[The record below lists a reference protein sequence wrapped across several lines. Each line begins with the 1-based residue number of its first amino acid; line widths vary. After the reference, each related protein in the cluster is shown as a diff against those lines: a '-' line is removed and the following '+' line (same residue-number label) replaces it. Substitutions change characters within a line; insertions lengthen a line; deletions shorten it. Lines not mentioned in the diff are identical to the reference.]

1 MQQNQSTASATRPAL
16 TAGQLPLWWLLKGI
30 SLLPFP
36 VLYAFS
42 TCLYGIMYHVVGYR
56 KKVVRQ
62 NLQRSFP
69 GKSAAELKQIEK
81 QFFLNLTDLIVE
93 CLKLIS
99 LSPTDLRKR
108 VTSVGSEKVIQML
121 ASGRPVMI
129 LGAHLGN
136 WEYMSAAGNSIFAFP
151 IDGVYKPLASS
162 FFEEFMKFMRGR
174 FGINLVRMKDTLRH
188 IIRHRNQQ
196 RILTL
201 LSDQVPP
208 YGEIQYW
215 TTFLHQ
221 DTPFYVGAEKLRTSF
236 NFPTFF
242 VGMRH
247 LRRGYYQI
255 EFQELLPAPSEEVQ
269 EEGHPLTDAFARRLE
284 QWVEAHPAEYLW
296 SHKRWKHKRPQPE
309 AAASPEA

>member
-1 MQQNQSTASATRPAL
+1 MQLKPATSSFTRPNL
-16 TAGQLPLWWLLKGI
+16 KPSQLPLWWLLKGI

-42 TCLYGIMYHVVGYR
+42 TFLYLVLYQLIGYR

-62 NLQRSFP
+62 NLERSFP
-69 GKSAAELKQIEK
+69 GKSPAELQKIEK

-93 CLKLIS
+93 SLKLIS
-99 LSPTDLRKR
+99 LTPAQLKERLVYK
-108 VTSVGSEKVIQML
+108 GHEKVEAQV
-121 ASGRPVMI
+121 ASGTTVLM

-136 WEYMSAAGNSIFAFP
+136 WEYMSAASQIIFKASV
-151 IDGVYKPLASS
+151 DGVYKPLASS
-162 FFEEFMKFMRGR
+162 FFDEFMKFMRGR

-188 IIRHRNQQ
+188 LIRHKAEH
-196 RILTL
+196 RIFTL

-236 NFPTFF
+236 KFPAYF

-247 LRRGYYQI
+247 LKRGYYEI
-255 EFQELLPAPSEEVQ
+255 EFQELLPAPTPEEPQ
-269 EEGHPLTDAFARRLE
+269 DGFLLTDAFAQKL
-284 QWVEAHPAEYLW
+284 QAWVEQYPADYLW
-296 SHKRWKHKRPQPE
+296 SHKRWKHKRP
-309 AAASPEA
+309 ATV